1 MKNIIDEACCPECS
15 AKIESIFEG
24 HLSGTRCTN
33 CNWSVFTTYFKPI
46 EKDLTEYEVFV
57 TPTFN
62 FTNEQIKIVANLL
75 NINFLQAREKLM
87 EKIFKIY
94 KGKAKEILT
103 IKEYLNSVGLHY
115 QIYPEFNW

>member
-1 MKNIIDEACCPECS
+1 MKNIIDEACCPECG
-15 AKIESIFEG
+15 AKTESIFEG

-57 TPTFN
+57 TPTFG

-87 EKIFKIY
+87 EKKFKIY

-103 IKEYLNSVGLHY
+103 IKECLNSVGLHY

>member
-1 MKNIIDEACCPECS
+1 MKNIIDEVYCPECG
-15 AKIESIFEG
+15 AKTESIFKEY
-24 HLSGTRCTN
+24 LSGARCTN